1 MNEKRIYRIS
11 EEIRKI
17 MCDLIANEVK
27 DPRIHPMTSVTQ
39 VQVTRDL
46 RYVKIFISVFGS
58 DEEKDETIKGLE
70 SAKGFIR
77 KEIGSRLDLRYV
89 PEPLFYLDKSIE
101 QGIYISQLIEK
112 VNKED
117 QKKEKRGS
125 IDE

>member
-1 MNEKRIYRIS
+1 MNNKRMYRIS

-17 MCDLIANEVK
+17 MCDLIANEIK
-27 DPRIHPMTSVTQ
+27 DPRIYHMTSVTQ

>member
-1 MNEKRIYRIS
+1 MNDKRIYRIS

-27 DPRIHPMTSVTQ
+27 DPRIHHMTSVTQ